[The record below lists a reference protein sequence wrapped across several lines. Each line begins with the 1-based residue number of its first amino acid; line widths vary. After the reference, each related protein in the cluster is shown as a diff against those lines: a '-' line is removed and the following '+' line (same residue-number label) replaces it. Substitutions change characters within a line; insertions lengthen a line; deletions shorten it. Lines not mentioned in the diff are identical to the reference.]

1 MSEGAAGEA
10 LRVFVKEGKVLLE
23 LAEQESR
30 EGAVQDFIRQK
41 ISIERR
47 ESLLG
52 LIEAAARLY
61 RRSLNTDYIQ
71 IIQEVQLHGCL
82 SVHCSL
88 FHSLSV
94 KRIQDAEDFWR
105 RNTHCAA
112 LQDALQDLQQLQW
125 DAFLQRLDAEAKL
138 GTEALHRDQQLKH
151 VPAETR
157 LRDARTGRA
166 VTLQQYLGGGKK
178 ILLVLIRQFS
188 CLLCR
193 LHLQHLQDHQS
204 TLDAHSVKVVVVS
217 FGCEGGASHWLQET
231 GCQYDLLLDPERKL
245 YAAFGLGAS
254 VWKVLNFSNMLLYAE
269 YVVNSLPFP
278 RGLPNIQEDMFQ
290 LGGDFVVDEHG
301 GVLFSH
307 CCQSPTDRP
316 PLQDIISAL

>member
-61 RRSLNTDYIQ
+61 R
-71 IIQEVQLHGCL
+71 
-82 SVHCSL
+82 
-88 FHSLSV
+88 SLSV

-112 LQDALQDLQQLQW
+112 LQDALQDLQQLQVQW